1 MKLEC
6 WMYGGKTD
14 AWMDSGLKDYQS
26 RIKRYISFD
35 SKVIGLT
42 ARSNKKTAEQIK
54 EEEGNLLLHAL
65 KPNDHLVLLDERG
78 RQLTSVAFA
87 AHIQKKLNILPS
99 RMIFAIGGAHGFSEE
114 VYKRSN
120 SLLAL
125 SNMTLPHQ
133 LARLFFMEQ
142 LYRAFS
148 IINNHPYHHV

>member
-6 WMYGGKTD
+6 WMYGGKTES
-14 AWMDSGLKDYQS
+14 WINTGLLEYQT

-42 ARSNKKTAEQIK
+42 ARSNKKTPEQIK
-54 EEEGNLLLHAL
+54 IEEGKLLLNAL
-65 KPNDHLVLLDERG
+65 KPNDHLILLDERG
-78 RQLTSVAFA
+78 RHLTSIAFA
-87 AHIQKKLNILPS
+87 NHIQNKLNLLPA
-99 RMIFAIGGAHGFSEE
+99 RMIFAIGGAYGFSED

-120 SLLAL
+120 FSLAL

-133 LARLFFMEQ
+133 LARLVFVEQ

-148 IINNHPYHHV
+148 IINNHPYHHI